1 MEGDRE
7 LVFHGIMLNQDTGEG
22 LDRSLFHVHEK
33 YIDYLLVPCRCLGYL
48 QVPCRY
54 LGYLHVPWKISIPD
68 VEHRMVARLEHPD
81 DEQVPVFED
90 NVLAALGPAELLAL
104 LPTVTGTEPST
115 IARPFQADS
124 STLIEKNLHSFTL
137 MVHFLIISRYQKG
150 SISLL

>member
-22 LDRSLFHVHEK
+22 LDRSLFHVHGK
-33 YIDYLLVPCRCLGYL
+33 YIDYLLVPCRYLGYL

-68 VEHRMVARLEHPD
+68 VENRMVARLEHPD

-104 LPTVTGTEPST
+104 LPTVTGHRAINNCQTFSGG
-115 IARPFQADS
+115 FFD
-124 STLIEKNLHSFTL
+124 FD
-137 MVHFLIISRYQKG
+137 
-150 SISLL
+150 